1 MFSRNQT
8 SIKKTFLKKTL
19 LLIHYNKP
27 YFPFQ
32 SFQQWRTFILSS
44 RSDQYMLHTKTEQPQ
59 NTKSKPQIHSPNP
72 YPATSM
78 ERNVLAFSAGVESSL
93 NRNVITSNR
102 LLHFCILLKS
112 ICIPCSVTRDQQ
124 FPYTDCVWQPRHCWV
139 LVLARW
145 NFLTLICNFSP
156 GHSNGLDKRST
167 KRVSENPRSFL
178 SHTKGILS
186 MVGADYAQTHRDQ
199 LCLLPSHCCQFLT
212 AYCRV

>member
-8 SIKKTFLKKTL
+8 SIKKTVLKKTL

-27 YFPFQ
+27 NFPFQ

-44 RSDQYMLHTKTEQPQ
+44 RSDQYMLHAKTKYQEQTP
-59 NTKSKPQIHSPNP
+59 NPPSKPLPCYKHGKKCLGIFCWCWKLFEP
-72 YPATSM
+72 
-78 ERNVLAFSAGVESSL
+78 
-93 NRNVITSNR
+93 NVITSNR
-102 LLHFCILLKS
+102 LLHFCSLLKS
-112 ICIPCSVTRDQQ
+112 ICIPCSITRDQQ
-124 FPYTDCVWQPRHCWV
+124 FPYTDCVRQPRHRWG

-167 KRVSENPRSFL
+167 KRVPENPRSFL